1 MGALGDW
8 GAHLIDTI
16 HEFLDLGLPYEITPI
31 KLDGWNTYF
40 FPMSSTIN
48 FKFPRRGEMPAMDI
62 TWWDGIGNYPPIPE
76 GFGESKMGADV
87 PTIGGQSAAASAVK
101 INPGTIMYSDELI
114 FKRGS
119 HGAITQIIP
128 EAKAKEMASK
138 LPEVPEPTSNHY
150 ENFLLAVMGE
160 EKAHSPFEK
169 FGPLCQVFCL
179 GVMAQRLNEK
189 IIFDRETKRI
199 VNNRFADAML
209 TNTPPRKGWE
219 EFYKM

>member
-1 MGALGDW
+1 MILGA
-8 GAHLIDTI
+8 
-16 HEFLDLGLPYEITPI
+16 
-31 KLDGWNTYF
+31 
-40 FPMSSTIN
+40 
-48 FKFPRRGEMPAMDI
+48 
-62 TWWDGIGNYPPIPE
+62 
-76 GFGESKMGADV
+76 
-87 PTIGGQSAAASAVK
+87 TIGGQSAAASAVK

-119 HGAITQIIP
+119 HGAITHIIP
-128 EAKAKEMASK
+128 EAKEKEMASM
-138 LPEVPEPTSNHY
+138 LPEVPTPTSNHY

-160 EKAHSPFEK
+160 EKAHSPFEV

>member
-1 MGALGDW
+1 
-8 GAHLIDTI
+8 
-16 HEFLDLGLPYEITPI
+16 
-31 KLDGWNTYF
+31 
-40 FPMSSTIN
+40 
-48 FKFPRRGEMPAMDI
+48 
-62 TWWDGIGNYPPIPE
+62 
-76 GFGESKMGADV
+76 
-87 PTIGGQSAAASAVK
+87 
-101 INPGTIMYSDELI
+101 MYSADDLI

-119 HGAITQIIP
+119 HGATTSIIP
-128 EAKAKEMASK
+128 EAKAREMASR

-160 EKAHSPFEK
+160 EKAHSPFEV

>member
-1 MGALGDW
+1 VKF
-8 GAHLIDTI
+8 
-16 HEFLDLGLPYEITPI
+16 E
-31 KLDGWNTYF
+31 GWNTYF

-48 FKFPRRGEMPAMDI
+48 FKFPRRGDMPAMDI

-119 HGAITQIIP
+119 HGATTQIIP
-128 EAKAKEMASK
+128 ESKAKEMASR

-160 EKAHSPFEK
+160 EKAHSSFDV